1 MLVTGDMEFVAIWH
15 QHTLI
20 QVARKK
26 PTCVGIGWEAY
37 EKCITCG
44 YSTFEALPE
53 LGHYITCHES
63 QVPTCTEIGWIA
75 YETCLICNY
84 TTYQEIPATGHLYAS
99 TNTEP
104 TCTEQGYTTYVC
116 HCGHSYIS
124 DYVSAYGHRYD
135 GRCVV
140 IPTCTKQGYT
150 IYICRCGDQYTT
162 DYRDAYGHDFG
173 LWNIMR
179 EPTCAN
185 EGYQQ
190 RICRNCGREQN
201 QSIPRRE
208 HEYILGI
215 FEPTCTEQGYTTY
228 TCECGDSYVS
238 DYVQPVGH
246 TFGDWHDVALG
257 VEERSCETCGE
268 TESRDKT
275 PNFDVDGNGTVEEAD
290 LTLLMSILVGNTETD
305 VVFDFDF
312 DGELTIYDGVLLMQQ
327 IQ

>member
-1 MLVTGDMEFVAIWH
+1 M
-15 QHTLI
+15 
-20 QVARKK
+20 
-26 PTCVGIGWEAY
+26 
-37 EKCITCG
+37 
-44 YSTFEALPE
+44 
-53 LGHYITCHES
+53 
-63 QVPTCTEIGWIA
+63 
-75 YETCLICNY
+75 
-84 TTYQEIPATGHLYAS
+84 
-99 TNTEP
+99 
-104 TCTEQGYTTYVC
+104 
-116 HCGHSYIS
+116 
-124 DYVSAYGHRYD
+124 
-135 GRCVV
+135 
-140 IPTCTKQGYT
+140 
-150 IYICRCGDQYTT
+150 
-162 DYRDAYGHDFG
+162 
-173 LWNIMR
+173 
-179 EPTCAN
+179 
-185 EGYQQ
+185 
-190 RICRNCGREQN
+190 
-201 QSIPRRE
+201 
-208 HEYILGI
+208 GI